1 MYDFI
6 FYIKNLFIFSW
17 FRGEML
23 TAKKESTDDSDK
35 EDTIDIIGDK
45 ISSDSEND
53 DSGFMDKIK
62 DEVADALGI

>member
-1 MYDFI
+1 
-6 FYIKNLFIFSW
+6 
-17 FRGEML
+17 ML